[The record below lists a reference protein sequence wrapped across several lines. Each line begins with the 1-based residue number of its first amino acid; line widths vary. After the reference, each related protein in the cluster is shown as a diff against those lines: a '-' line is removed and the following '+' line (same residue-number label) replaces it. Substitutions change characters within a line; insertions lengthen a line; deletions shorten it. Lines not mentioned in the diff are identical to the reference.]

1 MQQKP
6 LTTIYCWRLRMIGAV
21 PSLLFPAVVTK
32 HMDNVP
38 LPTHQN
44 LPSISQ
50 LIPLLIANVHT
61 HMLQLTSLNT
71 LQKNV
76 NCF

>member
-1 MQQKP
+1 M
-6 LTTIYCWRLRMIGAV
+6 TGAV

-32 HMDNVP
+32 HTDNVP
-38 LPTHQN
+38 LPKHQN

-50 LIPLLIANVHT
+50 LIPLLVANGHT

-71 LQKNV
+71 LQKNE
-76 NCF
+76 NWF